1 MDKPKMEFKITTQ
14 EIIDDLHYHQA
25 QAIAEDFLARGLINQ
40 SQFEEI
46 ESDKKETLEKKE
58 FYEYQLEEIEKLNR
72 QFFPPLLAE
81 LMV

>member
-25 QAIAEDFLARGLINQ
+25 QAIAEDFLARGLISQ
-40 SQFEEI
+40 SQF
-46 ESDKKETLEKKE
+46 
-58 FYEYQLEEIEKLNR
+58 EEIEKLNR
-72 QFFPPLLAE
+72 QSFPPLLAE

>member
-25 QAIAEDFLARGLINQ
+25 KAIAEDFLARGLINQ

-46 ESDKKETLEKKE
+46 E
-58 FYEYQLEEIEKLNR
+58 KLNR
-72 QFFPPLLAE
+72 QSFPPLLAE

>member
-25 QAIAEDFLARGLINQ
+25 QAIAEDFLARGLTNQ

-46 ESDKKETLEKKE
+46 E
-58 FYEYQLEEIEKLNR
+58 KLNR
-72 QFFPPLLAE
+72 QSFPPLLAE

>member
-46 ESDKKETLEKKE
+46 E
-58 FYEYQLEEIEKLNR
+58 KLNR
-72 QFFPPLLAE
+72 QSFPPLLAE
-81 LMV
+81 LMIWIVAISRF

>member
-25 QAIAEDFLARGLINQ
+25 QAIAEGFLARGLINQ

-46 ESDKKETLEKKE
+46 E
-58 FYEYQLEEIEKLNR
+58 KLNR
-72 QFFPPLLAE
+72 QSFPPLLAE

>member
-25 QAIAEDFLARGLINQ
+25 QAIAKDFLARGLINQ

-46 ESDKKETLEKKE
+46 E
-58 FYEYQLEEIEKLNR
+58 KLNR
-72 QFFPPLLAE
+72 QSFPPLLAE

>member
-25 QAIAEDFLARGLINQ
+25 QVIAEDFLARGLINQ

-46 ESDKKETLEKKE
+46 E
-58 FYEYQLEEIEKLNR
+58 KLNR
-72 QFFPPLLAE
+72 QSFPPLLAE